1 MQTAELTVQR
11 LVSSWRGAPPVHVVQ
26 RTADLPMQVPDDVQG
41 VYDAS
46 ARVAWIIKETQ
57 PRYRIPQIVAHEV
70 LGHFAMRE
78 TLGASWRSFMGA
90 LQSGLRA
97 GDSRLGAAR
106 AHVRE
111 AYVDDGGSFHLNS
124 VQESDEITAYVA
136 ELGFNGDSGRMQV
149 NTPVRK
155 RLQAA
160 AGHFYR
166 EALFMDRPVCFDQ
179 LVGMLLAAEHQL
191 RHGGPLWGLGGRI
204 KRWYAPAMPKFDPH
218 ARPMTLDESQTLLA
232 AEAYRR
238 KSAGEWKAMAMFAG
252 AVLSGLVFVCSVIYM
267 AFLLFGGLGSLFR

>member
-1 MQTAELTVQR
+1 MQTAEMTVQR
-11 LVSSWRGAPPVHVVQ
+11 ITAGWRGAPPVHVVL
-26 RTADLPMQVPDDVQG
+26 RTADLPMVVPGDVRG
-41 VYDAS
+41 VYS
-46 ARVAWIIKETQ
+46 ARAGAAWIVEETQ
-57 PRYRIPQIVAHEV
+57 PHLYIPHTVAHEI
-70 LGHFAMRE
+70 LGHHAMRE

-97 GDSRLGAAR
+97 GDSRLGIAR

-111 AYVDDGGSFHLNS
+111 TYVDGGGSFHLNS

-136 ELGFNGDSGRMQV
+136 ELGFNGDNGRMQV
-149 NTPVRK
+149 NAPVRK

-160 AGHFYR
+160 TGQFCR
-166 EALFMDRPVCFDQ
+166 ETLFMDRPVCFDQ
-179 LVGMLLAAEHQL
+179 LVGMLLAAEHRL
-191 RHGGPLWGLGGRI
+191 RHGGPIWGLGYRLR
-204 KRWYAPAMPKFDPH
+204 RWYAPPMPKFDPH